1 VPTLVL
7 WGELDAF
14 DPVRSAHL
22 LYGALTCPKR
32 LCVVPGNG
40 HAGHLDRNRAQVF
53 ALAADWT
60 LEHLA
65 APRAIAGSPRAS
77 APRGCPTVIEGEAAR
92 NLDQAAKWA
101 LLSPFLRQNGR
112 SALAY
117 STLQH
122 GMEYFID
129 ECGYIAYTT
138 GRHPV
143 LARNSVRIA
152 LTEPI
157 CAEAD
162 YERLVTRFLARNRSA
177 MFCVIPERCAE
188 VLRRM
193 GFKASCVGF
202 ESELPIQTYNT
213 KGNWKELDLIR
224 RARNEA
230 HREGIVI
237 QEESAENLRKQD
249 LEALSARWIKSK
261 KISDREIWFFA
272 RRPVFEREVD
282 VRKFVACDREGQVV
296 GFAFYD
302 PMYRDGRVVGYAA
315 IVVRC
320 DEQRFNKLIPAI
332 HMTAIERFRSEG
344 AEVLNLAL
352 APFVEL
358 DQGRFNDDR
367 ISRVFFQLS
376 ERYGNDIYNFRG
388 LSFHKSKY
396 RGQKKCLYYASN
408 RWIPSVDIYLA
419 FRSADITQSY
429 FATVG
434 RLMWGMAK
442 GLTRRR
448 RNEPS

>member
-1 VPTLVL
+1 
-7 WGELDAF
+7 
-14 DPVRSAHL
+14 
-22 LYGALTCPKR
+22 
-32 LCVVPGNG
+32 
-40 HAGHLDRNRAQVF
+40 
-53 ALAADWT
+53 
-60 LEHLA
+60 
-65 APRAIAGSPRAS
+65 
-77 APRGCPTVIEGEAAR
+77 
-92 NLDQAAKWA
+92 
-101 LLSPFLRQNGR
+101 
-112 SALAY
+112 
-117 STLQH
+117 
-122 GMEYFID
+122 
-129 ECGYIAYTT
+129 
-138 GRHPV
+138 
-143 LARNSVRIA
+143 
-152 LTEPI
+152 
-157 CAEAD
+157 
-162 YERLVTRFLARNRSA
+162 
-177 MFCVIPERCAE
+177 
-188 VLRRM
+188 
-193 GFKASCVGF
+193 
-202 ESELPIQTYNT
+202 
-213 KGNWKELDLIR
+213 LDLIR